1 MVTGII
7 FNIQRYA
14 IHDGPGIRTTVFLKG
29 CSLRCRWCHNPESWR
44 EQPEMIFDFRK
55 CMQCYQCVSL
65 CPHQAITVID
75 HFPCTEKQKCRAC
88 GSCIAVCPGQAR
100 ELVGKAVT
108 TNEVMKEIRKDLV
121 FYQQSG
127 GGMTVSGG
135 EPLMQIDFLEELLSV
150 CHEEGIHT
158 ALDTCGYAPWSH
170 FERLIPLVDCWLYDL
185 KVMDDSRHLKY
196 TGVSNQLILKN
207 LTKLARKTDQI
218 TIRIPVIPGVNDSS
232 DEVQQMA
239 ILLHTLGIQK
249 VSLLP
254 FHRMGSDKYA
264 RLGMDNKAET
274 FAVPSEA
281 CMRELRKVFDKQ
293 NLQVTTGG

>member
-1 MVTGII
+1 
-7 FNIQRYA
+7 
-14 IHDGPGIRTTVFLKG
+14 
-29 CSLRCRWCHNPESWR
+29 
-44 EQPEMIFDFRK
+44 
-55 CMQCYQCVSL
+55 
-65 CPHQAITVID
+65 
-75 HFPCTEKQKCRAC
+75 
-88 GSCIAVCPGQAR
+88 
-100 ELVGKAVT
+100 
-108 TNEVMKEIRKDLV
+108 
-121 FYQQSG
+121 
-127 GGMTVSGG
+127 
-135 EPLMQIDFLEELLSV
+135 MQIDFLQALLSS
-150 CHEEGIHT
+150 CREEGIHT